1 MHFGRK
7 SEKIDRKIE
16 QLETRLEDLMA
27 EEGEADQAPPAADV
41 VIPRKK
47 PEREPLPAHLPREE
61 NVLEPEEQACPECGG
76 KLKLLGE
83 DISEQLDL
91 INSAFKVIRHVRRK
105 RACACCDRIVQ
116 GPAPKRVA

>member
-47 PEREPLPAHLPREE
+47 PEREPLMAHLPREE

-83 DISEQLDL
+83 DIPDTRTPLTMMRWRQ
-91 INSAFKVIRHVRRK
+91 
-105 RACACCDRIVQ
+105 
-116 GPAPKRVA
+116 RVPSLMGVVMATPLAKTI